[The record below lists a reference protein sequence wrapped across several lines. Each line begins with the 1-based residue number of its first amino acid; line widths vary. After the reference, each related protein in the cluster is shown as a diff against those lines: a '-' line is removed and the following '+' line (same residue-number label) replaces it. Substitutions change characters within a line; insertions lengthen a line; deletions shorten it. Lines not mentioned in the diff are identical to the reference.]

1 MVTKIIN
8 PTSKDIVFYTQNIRN
23 FALFR
28 RDGSDASYPP
38 DRRVVK
44 AGETLYSRSV
54 TGDPL
59 VEAFL
64 TSQGCQL
71 SRVRRSYIVVVAGE
85 ANAVGY
91 SESPWVPDDLIPIPY
106 AYFECLY
113 PSERGLYRIGD
124 PVPIRSPRIHT
135 FQTMQGL
142 ISILGEPCKGIHR
155 YLAEK
160 LILQVPDDYE
170 LEIFGYSYGRASV
183 SAGNVGSVNANN
195 LPTGSTKWNSDGAL
209 TIAVGRRLQAHLTTS
224 QPESKLAAWVW
235 CQGEQEG
242 ATSIT
247 PDAYETG
254 LVATMDKIIELCPG
268 VGDGSKTLNGLPFK
282 DIDNKHPLWV
292 VYPGPQAYGNT
303 QGTFAQI
310 IAKQK
315 ELFARFVELDPNLAT
330 NNSNEQP
337 INWQKWGG
345 YGFTSAAPAKHYG
358 DSVKEIGDKVGD
370 AVARMWVETRPA

>member
-71 SRVRRSYIVVVAGE
+71 SRVRRAYIVVVAGQS
-85 ANAVGY
+85 NAVGY
-91 SESPWVPDDLIPIPY
+91 SESPWTPDDLIPVPY
-106 AYFECLY
+106 AYFETLY
-113 PSERGLYRIGD
+113 PTTRGLYQAAL

-135 FQTMQGL
+135 FQNMQGL
-142 ISILGEPCKGIHR
+142 TNILGEACKGIHR

-170 LEIFGYSYGRASV
+170 LEIFGYAYGG
-183 SAGNVGSVNANN
+183 SALCSGNAGTAGGNN
-195 LPTGSTKWNSDGAL
+195 LPERSTKWNSDGAL
-209 TIAVGRRLQAHLTTS
+209 TICAGRRLQLHLTNI

-235 CQGEQEG
+235 CQGEQDG
-242 ATSIT
+242 VMNAT
-247 PDAYETG
+247 PEAYETA
-254 LVATMDKIIELCPG
+254 LIATMDKIIELCPG
-268 VGDGSKTLNGLPFK
+268 IGDGTKTLNGLPFK
-282 DIDNKHPLWV
+282 DIDNKHPFWV
-292 VYPGPQAYGNT
+292 VYPGPQAYWNK

-345 YGFTSAAPAKHYG
+345 YGFTANVLASHYG
-358 DSVKEIGDKVGD
+358 SSVKEIGYKVGD
-370 AVARMWVETRPA
+370 AAARMWVETRPA